1 MQRLLLIFI
10 LTGLLSAC
18 GFYLKG
24 QRPASAS
31 LQTVSVSYEQPYR
44 VGDPLLAMALKSR
57 LRAQDALVS
66 SNAHTRIHISD
77 VSDEANV
84 LSVSPID
91 GRTSEIELISSV
103 VFRVSVDSKPLL
115 KDQSLSV
122 QRSFSFDNT
131 ERLAAESEQADL
143 LASMNAELADLIL
156 IRAETALSK
165 REAVQDSPD
174 KE

>member
-1 MQRLLLIFI
+1 MQRLFLVLVLASLLN
-10 LTGLLSAC
+10 AC

-24 QRPASAS
+24 QRPSSAA

-44 VGDPLLAMALKSR
+44 VGDPVLAMALKSR
-57 LRAQDALVS
+57 LRAQGALVS

-84 LSVSPID
+84 LSVSPVD

-103 VFRVSVDSKPLL
+103 VFKVSVDNEPLL
-115 KDQSLSV
+115 NDQSLSV

-156 IRAETALSK
+156 IRAETALAK
-165 REAVQDSPD
+165 REAAQNMPD
-174 KE
+174 DG